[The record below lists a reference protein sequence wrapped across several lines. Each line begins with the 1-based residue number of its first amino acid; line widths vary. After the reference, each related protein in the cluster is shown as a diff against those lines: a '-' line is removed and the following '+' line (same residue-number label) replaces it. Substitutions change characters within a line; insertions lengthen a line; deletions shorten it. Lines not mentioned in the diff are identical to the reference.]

1 MKELCTYIGE
11 GLLTRKGSVADQ
23 MADSEEAMAPEL
35 IEEWVRKHDPLKSRY
50 PVINIE
56 GRKATLDCELFLE
69 EKCLV
74 PGVSFDGKIPR
85 LTLKK
90 DDRDLIDWWNGCS
103 QEVVIEKILVAFPSH
118 TLRSHLNLNMSC
130 FGVIAG
136 GVNHVANK
144 DSYIKIEKGMDI
156 TLHDGHAYGPV
167 FSTFSIYLRDLDD
180 IRKISFGYSSKRSS
194 YHCDILDLNLW
205 APYLS
210 SQQRDSIIE
219 MISGD
224 NTYTSGQMQ
233 EIFGSENIKY
243 IEKMVSD
250 RTFRVRSMLYI
261 SGFPR
266 SGRIGLSYSKGSGS
280 WTLHTMKNMLVYES

>member
-1 MKELCTYIGE
+1 MKDLYTYIGE
-11 GLLTRKGSVADQ
+11 GLLTSKGSVADQ
-23 MADSEEAMAPEL
+23 MADSEEAMAPKL
-35 IEEWVRKHDPLKSRY
+35 IEEWVRKHDPLRTMY

-56 GRKATLDCELFLE
+56 GRRATLDCELFLE

-74 PGVSFDGKIPR
+74 PGVSFDGKIHR

-103 QEVVIEKILVAFPSH
+103 QGVVIEKLGVEFPSH

-136 GVNHVANK
+136 GANHVANK
-144 DSYIKIEKGMDI
+144 DTYIKVEKGMDI
-156 TLHDGHAYGPV
+156 TLYDDRAFSPV
-167 FSTFSIYLRDLDD
+167 FSTFSIYLSDLDD
-180 IRKISFGYSSKRSS
+180 IRKISFGYSSKRSN

-205 APYLS
+205 VPYLS

-219 MISGD
+219 MISGG
-224 NTYTSGQMQ
+224 NTYSSGQMQ

-250 RTFRVRSMLYI
+250 KTFRIKSMLYI

-266 SGRIGLSYSKGSGS
+266 SGRVGLAYSKGPGS
-280 WTLHTMKNMLVYES
+280 WILHSKKNM

>member
-11 GLLTRKGSVADQ
+11 GLLTSKGSVADQ
-23 MADSEEAMAPEL
+23 MVADEEAMVPVL

-50 PVINIE
+50 PVAGIKD
-56 GRKATLDCELFLE
+56 RKATLDCELFLE

-103 QEVVIEKILVAFPSH
+103 QEVVIEKIGVEFPSH
-118 TLRSHLNLNMSC
+118 TLRSHLSLNMSC

-136 GVNHVANK
+136 GANHVANK
-144 DSYIKIEKGMDI
+144 DTYIKVEKGVDI
-156 TLHDGHAYGPV
+156 TLYDDRAFGPV
-167 FSTFSIYLRDLDD
+167 FSTFSIYLSDLDD
-180 IRKISFGYSSKRSS
+180 IRKISFGYSSKRSN

-219 MISGD
+219 MISGGS
-224 NTYTSGQMQ
+224 TYSSEQMQ

-243 IEKMVSD
+243 IEKIVSD
-250 RTFRVRSMLYI
+250 KTFRVKSMLYI
-261 SGFPR
+261 SGFPK
-266 SGRIGLSYSKGSGS
+266 SGCVGLAYSKGSGS
-280 WTLHTMKNMLVYES
+280 WILHSKKNM